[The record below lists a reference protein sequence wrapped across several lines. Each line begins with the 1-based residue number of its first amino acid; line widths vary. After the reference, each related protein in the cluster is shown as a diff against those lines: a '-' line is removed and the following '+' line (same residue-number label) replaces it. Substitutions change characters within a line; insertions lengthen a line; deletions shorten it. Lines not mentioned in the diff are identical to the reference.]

1 MWKKVFFMLLIV
13 GFASACQNVQKVER
27 PDNLIPEDK
36 MVDIIAE
43 ISLMQSA
50 RNYNK
55 SIFEKTGIEPQK
67 HILKKY
73 KVDSLQIKRSSDYY
87 ADNVSVYQRI
97 YDSVKNRFEK
107 MKVKLDSVQ
116 DRERAVKDS
125 IAEIKQDSLRAVDS
139 LDTEGEF
146 KKELTDSLSAKK
158 KRKIIDSLPV
168 PVSKP

>member
-1 MWKKVFFMLLIV
+1 MLLIV
-13 GFASACQNVQKVER
+13 GFASACQDVQKVEK

-116 DRERAVKDS
+116 DRERTVKDS

-139 LDTEGEF
+139 LSLGGEL
-146 KKELTDSLSAKK
+146 KEISSDSLSAEKQQK
-158 KRKIIDSLPV
+158 LNDSLPE
-168 PVSKP
+168 P

>member
-1 MWKKVFFMLLIV
+1 MLLIV
-13 GFASACQNVQKVER
+13 GFASACQDVQKVEK

-36 MVDIIAE
+36 MVDIIAD

-97 YDSVKNRFEK
+97 YDSVKSRFEK

-116 DRERAVKDS
+116 DREQAVKDS

-139 LDTEGEF
+139 LSTGGEL
-146 KKELTDSLSAKK
+146 KEISSDSLSAEKQQK
-158 KRKIIDSLPV
+158 LNDSLPE
-168 PVSKP
+168 S